1 MGKRMTRTI
10 RVALSVTGS
19 AILLFSCA
27 DKDAGRASAS
37 EETMMTEYSE
47 DLSVVMSQNGRRS
60 YHFVTPLLEGYSL
73 AREPYREFR
82 KGVKITTY
90 QNDSLTTVD
99 AVLTANYAI
108 YYENREL
115 WEAKGNVVVEKSD
128 GKTLYTQQ
136 LFWNA
141 RTKKIYS
148 NVDSKIVQNNGRD
161 VFIGEGFESDEEF
174 KDWRFRRMKGRMEV
188 EMKQSA
194 DSAATD
200 STSVRPVPKPSDSRP
215 SDSRSAVR
223 TSESGRA
230 APAREIPAGPAER
243 QVGRPEAEV
252 ERRPLKMLAAM
263 PPPSAVS
270 ENPSVMPGMASARE
284 TIIARQ
290 AAVPAQRNPRVRR
303 CCRSRSSSLARC
315 LAAANRSA
323 VVRIRDPLLFQPL
336 SQRDFSTVNEIR
348 HLLFPLA
355 HDGSGLRMAQSL
367 KIDEEQRLPVV
378 LVQLCHARSQEPHP
392 LRRLH
397 GFLHQLPGLRF
408 LRQRVQRKAVSR
420 SLFVQQPQGHVPR

>member
-1 MGKRMTRTI
+1 MQEPTRHTL
-10 RVALSVTGS
+10 RRAAALLLGGCAALLVSCDSKTSVANDDGV
-19 AILLFSCA
+19 
-27 DKDAGRASAS
+27 RN
-37 EETMMTEYSE
+37 MMTQQSE
-47 DLSVVMSQNGRRS
+47 DLTVILSRNGNLTYR
-60 YHFVTPLLEGYSL
+60 FTTPLLERYEYAL
-73 AREPYREFR
+73 EPYTEFR
-82 KGVKITTY
+82 KGIHIETY
-90 QNDSLTTVD
+90 NDSTHQVESS
-99 AVLTANYAI
+99 LTANYAI
-108 YYENREL
+108 LLEKQQL

-223 TSESGRA
+223 TPESGRA

-252 ERRPLKMLAAM
+252 ERRPLKML
-263 PPPSAVS
+263 
-270 ENPSVMPGMASARE
+270 
-284 TIIARQ
+284 
-290 AAVPAQRNPRVRR
+290 
-303 CCRSRSSSLARC
+303 
-315 LAAANRSA
+315 
-323 VVRIRDPLLFQPL
+323 
-336 SQRDFSTVNEIR
+336 
-348 HLLFPLA
+348 
-355 HDGSGLRMAQSL
+355 DGSR
-367 KIDEEQRLPVV
+367 EEQVSV
-378 LVQLCHARSQEPHP
+378 EPK
-392 LRRLH
+392 L
-397 GFLHQLPGLRF
+397 
-408 LRQRVQRKAVSR
+408 KN
-420 SLFVQQPQGHVPR
+420 

>member
-141 RTKKIYS
+141 RTKKFERRFEDRAEQRPRCIHRRRFR
-148 NVDSKIVQNNGRD
+148 IGRGVQGLAFSPHEGPYGGRD
-161 VFIGEGFESDEEF
+161 EAERRLRGHGFH
-174 KDWRFRRMKGRMEV
+174 
-188 EMKQSA
+188 
-194 DSAATD
+194 
-200 STSVRPVPKPSDSRP
+200 VRAPG
-215 SDSRSAVR
+215 
-223 TSESGRA
+223 SETLRQPA
-230 APAREIPAGPAER
+230 LRQPALRQPAR
-243 QVGRPEAEV
+243 RPD
-252 ERRPLKMLAAM
+252 
-263 PPPSAVS
+263 
-270 ENPSVMPGMASARE
+270 
-284 TIIARQ
+284 
-290 AAVPAQRNPRVRR
+290 
-303 CCRSRSSSLARC
+303 
-315 LAAANRSA
+315 
-323 VVRIRDPLLFQPL
+323 VRIREG
-336 SQRDFSTVNEIR
+336 R
-348 HLLFPLA
+348 
-355 HDGSGLRMAQSL
+355 
-367 KIDEEQRLPVV
+367 
-378 LVQLCHARSQEPHP
+378 
-392 LRRLH
+392 
-397 GFLHQLPGLRF
+397 
-408 LRQRVQRKAVSR
+408 
-420 SLFVQQPQGHVPR
+420 

>member
-1 MGKRMTRTI
+1 MGKRMIRMI

-27 DKDAGRASAS
+27 GKDAGHTSGSDEAL
-37 EETMMTEYSE
+37 MTEYSE

-73 AREPYREFR
+73 GREPYREFR

-188 EMKQSA
+188 EMKQNA
-194 DSAATD
+194 DSTASD
-200 STSVRPVPKPSDSRP
+200 STAVRPPAESRP
-215 SDSRSAVR
+215 ADVKPEPAKAPSVSPEAV
-223 TSESGRA
+223 
-230 APAREIPAGPAER
+230 PAREVPAGMVEKRAER
-243 QVGRPEAEV
+243 ADAPVKSLRKMDDIQAEARPASHDV
-252 ERRPLKMLAAM
+252 K
-263 PPPSAVS
+263 
-270 ENPSVMPGMASARE
+270 ASAE
-284 TIIARQ
+284 PQ
-290 AAVPAQRNPRVRR
+290 
-303 CCRSRSSSLARC
+303 
-315 LAAANRSA
+315 
-323 VVRIRDPLLFQPL
+323 
-336 SQRDFSTVNEIR
+336 
-348 HLLFPLA
+348 
-355 HDGSGLRMAQSL
+355 SG
-367 KIDEEQRLPVV
+367 KP
-378 LVQLCHARSQEPHP
+378 
-392 LRRLH
+392 
-397 GFLHQLPGLRF
+397 
-408 LRQRVQRKAVSR
+408 KN
-420 SLFVQQPQGHVPR
+420 

>member
-1 MGKRMTRTI
+1 MEKRLTKYG
-10 RVALSVTGS
+10 RVALSVAGG

-27 DKDAGRASAS
+27 ERETPPEGSV
-37 EETMMTEYSE
+37 ETMMTEYS
-47 DLSVVMSQNGRRS
+47 DSLSIIMSRNGRRS
-60 YHFVTPLLEGYSL
+60 YHFTAPQLEGYTL

-82 KGVKITTY
+82 RGIRITTY
-90 QNDSLTTVD
+90 KDDSLSTVD

-108 YYENREL
+108 YYEKREL

-141 RTKKIYS
+141 QTDKVYS

-200 STSVRPVPKPSDSRP
+200 STSVRPVPKPSDSR
-215 SDSRSAVR
+215 SAVR
-223 TSESGRA
+223 TPESGRAADGPAA

-252 ERRPLKMLAAM
+252 ERRPLKML
-263 PPPSAVS
+263 
-270 ENPSVMPGMASARE
+270 
-284 TIIARQ
+284 
-290 AAVPAQRNPRVRR
+290 
-303 CCRSRSSSLARC
+303 
-315 LAAANRSA
+315 
-323 VVRIRDPLLFQPL
+323 
-336 SQRDFSTVNEIR
+336 
-348 HLLFPLA
+348 
-355 HDGSGLRMAQSL
+355 DGSR
-367 KIDEEQRLPVV
+367 EEQVSV
-378 LVQLCHARSQEPHP
+378 EPK
-392 LRRLH
+392 L
-397 GFLHQLPGLRF
+397 
-408 LRQRVQRKAVSR
+408 KN
-420 SLFVQQPQGHVPR
+420 

>member
-200 STSVRPVPKPSDSRP
+200 STSVRPVPKPSDSR
-215 SDSRSAVR
+215 SAVR
-223 TSESGRA
+223 TPESGRA

-252 ERRPLKMLAAM
+252 ERRPLKM
-263 PPPSAVS
+263 
-270 ENPSVMPGMASARE
+270 R
-284 TIIARQ
+284 
-290 AAVPAQRNPRVRR
+290 
-303 CCRSRSSSLARC
+303 
-315 LAAANRSA
+315 
-323 VVRIRDPLLFQPL
+323 
-336 SQRDFSTVNEIR
+336 
-348 HLLFPLA
+348 
-355 HDGSGLRMAQSL
+355 DGSREEARPVLR
-367 KIDEEQRLPVV
+367 EEQVSV
-378 LVQLCHARSQEPHP
+378 EPK
-392 LRRLH
+392 L
-397 GFLHQLPGLRF
+397 
-408 LRQRVQRKAVSR
+408 KN
-420 SLFVQQPQGHVPR
+420 

>member
-10 RVALSVTGS
+10 RVALSVAGS

-27 DKDAGRASAS
+27 DKDTGRASAS

-194 DSAATD
+194 DSTAVD
-200 STSVRPVPKPSDSRP
+200 STVVRPVPKPSDSRP
-215 SDSRSAVR
+215 AVQA
-223 TSESGRA
+223 SESGRA
-230 APAREIPAGPAER
+230 AIAPAREIPAGTAER
-243 QVGRPEAEV
+243 QAERPEAEV
-252 ERRPLKMLAAM
+252 ERRPLKMLDDSRA
-263 PPPSAVS
+263 
-270 ENPSVMPGMASARE
+270 EAR
-284 TIIARQ
+284 
-290 AAVPAQRNPRVRR
+290 P
-303 CCRSRSSSLARC
+303 
-315 LAAANRSA
+315 
-323 VVRIRDPLLFQPL
+323 
-336 SQRDFSTVNEIR
+336 
-348 HLLFPLA
+348 
-355 HDGSGLRMAQSL
+355 
-367 KIDEEQRLPVV
+367 
-378 LVQLCHARSQEPHP
+378 
-392 LRRLH
+392 
-397 GFLHQLPGLRF
+397 
-408 LRQRVQRKAVSR
+408 
-420 SLFVQQPQGHVPR
+420 VPREEVVSTEPKFKN

>member
-174 KDWRFRRMKGRMEV
+174 KDWCFRRMKGRMEV

-223 TSESGRA
+223 TPESGRA

-252 ERRPLKMLAAM
+252 ERRPLKM
-263 PPPSAVS
+263 
-270 ENPSVMPGMASARE
+270 R
-284 TIIARQ
+284 
-290 AAVPAQRNPRVRR
+290 
-303 CCRSRSSSLARC
+303 
-315 LAAANRSA
+315 
-323 VVRIRDPLLFQPL
+323 
-336 SQRDFSTVNEIR
+336 
-348 HLLFPLA
+348 
-355 HDGSGLRMAQSL
+355 DGSREEARPVLR
-367 KIDEEQRLPVV
+367 EEQVSV
-378 LVQLCHARSQEPHP
+378 EPK
-392 LRRLH
+392 L
-397 GFLHQLPGLRF
+397 
-408 LRQRVQRKAVSR
+408 KN
-420 SLFVQQPQGHVPR
+420 

>member
-194 DSAATD
+194 DSTAAD
-200 STSVRPVPKPSDSRP
+200 STAVRPVPKPSDSRP
-215 SDSRSAVR
+215 AVQA
-223 TSESGRA
+223 SESGKAAAATA

-252 ERRPLKMLAAM
+252 ERRPLKML
-263 PPPSAVS
+263 
-270 ENPSVMPGMASARE
+270 
-284 TIIARQ
+284 
-290 AAVPAQRNPRVRR
+290 
-303 CCRSRSSSLARC
+303 
-315 LAAANRSA
+315 
-323 VVRIRDPLLFQPL
+323 
-336 SQRDFSTVNEIR
+336 
-348 HLLFPLA
+348 
-355 HDGSGLRMAQSL
+355 DGSR
-367 KIDEEQRLPVV
+367 EEQVSV
-378 LVQLCHARSQEPHP
+378 EPK
-392 LRRLH
+392 L
-397 GFLHQLPGLRF
+397 
-408 LRQRVQRKAVSR
+408 KN
-420 SLFVQQPQGHVPR
+420 

>member
-174 KDWRFRRMKGRMEV
+174 KDWRFRCMKGRMEV

-223 TSESGRA
+223 TPESGRA

-252 ERRPLKMLAAM
+252 ERRPLKM
-263 PPPSAVS
+263 
-270 ENPSVMPGMASARE
+270 R
-284 TIIARQ
+284 
-290 AAVPAQRNPRVRR
+290 
-303 CCRSRSSSLARC
+303 
-315 LAAANRSA
+315 
-323 VVRIRDPLLFQPL
+323 
-336 SQRDFSTVNEIR
+336 
-348 HLLFPLA
+348 
-355 HDGSGLRMAQSL
+355 DGSREEARPVLR
-367 KIDEEQRLPVV
+367 EEQVSV
-378 LVQLCHARSQEPHP
+378 EPK
-392 LRRLH
+392 L
-397 GFLHQLPGLRF
+397 
-408 LRQRVQRKAVSR
+408 KN
-420 SLFVQQPQGHVPR
+420 

>member
-128 GKTLYTQQ
+128 GNTLYTQQ

-223 TSESGRA
+223 TPESGRAADGPVA

-252 ERRPLKMLAAM
+252 ERRPLKM
-263 PPPSAVS
+263 
-270 ENPSVMPGMASARE
+270 R
-284 TIIARQ
+284 
-290 AAVPAQRNPRVRR
+290 
-303 CCRSRSSSLARC
+303 
-315 LAAANRSA
+315 
-323 VVRIRDPLLFQPL
+323 
-336 SQRDFSTVNEIR
+336 
-348 HLLFPLA
+348 
-355 HDGSGLRMAQSL
+355 DGSREEARPVLR
-367 KIDEEQRLPVV
+367 EEQVSV
-378 LVQLCHARSQEPHP
+378 EPK
-392 LRRLH
+392 L
-397 GFLHQLPGLRF
+397 
-408 LRQRVQRKAVSR
+408 KN
-420 SLFVQQPQGHVPR
+420 

>member
-10 RVALSVTGS
+10 RVALSVMGS

-27 DKDAGRASAS
+27 DKDTGRASAS

-194 DSAATD
+194 DSTAAD
-200 STSVRPVPKPSDSRP
+200 STVVRPVPKPSDSRP
-215 SDSRSAVR
+215 AVQA
-223 TSESGRA
+223 SESGRA
-230 APAREIPAGPAER
+230 AIAPARAIPAGTAER
-243 QVGRPEAEV
+243 QVERPEAEV
-252 ERRPLKMLAAM
+252 ERRPLKMLDDSRA
-263 PPPSAVS
+263 
-270 ENPSVMPGMASARE
+270 EAR
-284 TIIARQ
+284 
-290 AAVPAQRNPRVRR
+290 P
-303 CCRSRSSSLARC
+303 
-315 LAAANRSA
+315 
-323 VVRIRDPLLFQPL
+323 
-336 SQRDFSTVNEIR
+336 
-348 HLLFPLA
+348 
-355 HDGSGLRMAQSL
+355 
-367 KIDEEQRLPVV
+367 
-378 LVQLCHARSQEPHP
+378 
-392 LRRLH
+392 
-397 GFLHQLPGLRF
+397 
-408 LRQRVQRKAVSR
+408 
-420 SLFVQQPQGHVPR
+420 VPREEVVSTEPKFKN

>member
-1 MGKRMTRTI
+1 MTRTI
-10 RVALSVTGS
+10 RVALSVMGS

-27 DKDAGRASAS
+27 DKDTGRASAS

-194 DSAATD
+194 DSTAAD
-200 STSVRPVPKPSDSRP
+200 STAVRPVPKPSDGRP
-215 SDSRSAVR
+215 AVQA
-223 TSESGRA
+223 SESGRA
-230 APAREIPAGPAER
+230 AIAPAREIPAGTAER
-243 QVGRPEAEV
+243 QAERPEAEV
-252 ERRPLKMLAAM
+252 ERRPLKMLDDSRAEAR
-263 PPPSAVS
+263 PVPREEAVS
-270 ENPSVMPGMASARE
+270 TE
-284 TIIARQ
+284 
-290 AAVPAQRNPRVRR
+290 
-303 CCRSRSSSLARC
+303 
-315 LAAANRSA
+315 
-323 VVRIRDPLLFQPL
+323 
-336 SQRDFSTVNEIR
+336 
-348 HLLFPLA
+348 
-355 HDGSGLRMAQSL
+355 L
-367 KIDEEQRLPVV
+367 KL
-378 LVQLCHARSQEPHP
+378 
-392 LRRLH
+392 
-397 GFLHQLPGLRF
+397 
-408 LRQRVQRKAVSR
+408 KN
-420 SLFVQQPQGHVPR
+420 

>member
-10 RVALSVTGS
+10 RVALSVMGS

-27 DKDAGRASAS
+27 DKDTGRASAS

-194 DSAATD
+194 DSTAAD
-200 STSVRPVPKPSDSRP
+200 STVVRPVPKPSDGRP
-215 SDSRSAVR
+215 AVQA
-223 TSESGRA
+223 SESGRA
-230 APAREIPAGPAER
+230 AIAPAREIPAGTAER
-243 QVGRPEAEV
+243 QAERPEAEV
-252 ERRPLKMLAAM
+252 ERRPLKMLDDSRA
-263 PPPSAVS
+263 
-270 ENPSVMPGMASARE
+270 EAR
-284 TIIARQ
+284 
-290 AAVPAQRNPRVRR
+290 P
-303 CCRSRSSSLARC
+303 
-315 LAAANRSA
+315 
-323 VVRIRDPLLFQPL
+323 
-336 SQRDFSTVNEIR
+336 
-348 HLLFPLA
+348 
-355 HDGSGLRMAQSL
+355 
-367 KIDEEQRLPVV
+367 
-378 LVQLCHARSQEPHP
+378 
-392 LRRLH
+392 
-397 GFLHQLPGLRF
+397 
-408 LRQRVQRKAVSR
+408 
-420 SLFVQQPQGHVPR
+420 VPREEVVSTEPKFKN

>member
-1 MGKRMTRTI
+1 MTRTI
-10 RVALSVTGS
+10 RVALSVAGS

-27 DKDAGRASAS
+27 DKDTGRASAS

-194 DSAATD
+194 DSTAAD
-200 STSVRPVPKPSDSRP
+200 STAVRPVPKPSDSRP
-215 SDSRSAVR
+215 AVQA
-223 TSESGRA
+223 SESGRA
-230 APAREIPAGPAER
+230 AIAPAREIPAGTAER
-243 QVGRPEAEV
+243 QAERPEAEV
-252 ERRPLKMLAAM
+252 ERRPLKMLDDSRAEAR
-263 PPPSAVS
+263 PVPREEAVS
-270 ENPSVMPGMASARE
+270 TEPK
-284 TIIARQ
+284 
-290 AAVPAQRNPRVRR
+290 
-303 CCRSRSSSLARC
+303 
-315 LAAANRSA
+315 
-323 VVRIRDPLLFQPL
+323 
-336 SQRDFSTVNEIR
+336 
-348 HLLFPLA
+348 
-355 HDGSGLRMAQSL
+355 L
-367 KIDEEQRLPVV
+367 KN
-378 LVQLCHARSQEPHP
+378 
-392 LRRLH
+392 
-397 GFLHQLPGLRF
+397 
-408 LRQRVQRKAVSR
+408 
-420 SLFVQQPQGHVPR
+420 

>member
-161 VFIGEGFESDEEF
+161 VFTGEGFESDGEF

-200 STSVRPVPKPSDSRP
+200 STSVRPVPKPSDSRPSDSRP

-252 ERRPLKMLAAM
+252 ERRPLKM
-263 PPPSAVS
+263 
-270 ENPSVMPGMASARE
+270 R
-284 TIIARQ
+284 
-290 AAVPAQRNPRVRR
+290 
-303 CCRSRSSSLARC
+303 
-315 LAAANRSA
+315 
-323 VVRIRDPLLFQPL
+323 
-336 SQRDFSTVNEIR
+336 
-348 HLLFPLA
+348 
-355 HDGSGLRMAQSL
+355 DGSREEARPVLR
-367 KIDEEQRLPVV
+367 EEQVSV
-378 LVQLCHARSQEPHP
+378 EPK
-392 LRRLH
+392 L
-397 GFLHQLPGLRF
+397 
-408 LRQRVQRKAVSR
+408 KN
-420 SLFVQQPQGHVPR
+420 

>member
-161 VFIGEGFESDEEF
+161 VFIGRGVQGLAFSPHEGPYGGRDE
-174 KDWRFRRMKGRMEV
+174 
-188 EMKQSA
+188 
-194 DSAATD
+194 
-200 STSVRPVPKPSDSRP
+200 
-215 SDSRSAVR
+215 
-223 TSESGRA
+223 
-230 APAREIPAGPAER
+230 AER
-243 QVGRPEAEV
+243 RLCGHGFHVRAPGSETLRQPALRQPV
-252 ERRPLKMLAAM
+252 RRPD
-263 PPPSAVS
+263 
-270 ENPSVMPGMASARE
+270 
-284 TIIARQ
+284 
-290 AAVPAQRNPRVRR
+290 
-303 CCRSRSSSLARC
+303 
-315 LAAANRSA
+315 
-323 VVRIRDPLLFQPL
+323 VRIR
-336 SQRDFSTVNEIR
+336 E
-348 HLLFPLA
+348 
-355 HDGSGLRMAQSL
+355 
-367 KIDEEQRLPVV
+367 
-378 LVQLCHARSQEPHP
+378 AR
-392 LRRLH
+392 
-397 GFLHQLPGLRF
+397 
-408 LRQRVQRKAVSR
+408 
-420 SLFVQQPQGHVPR
+420 